1 MRNGRSLHRFDYRD
15 RKETKMKKI
24 KERLQRFTKEDFV
37 RAAAIYAVIIFLLVF
52 LVCPLATLFVKAFQD
67 KDGVFVG
74 LAQFREYFTS
84 SAMVYAISNTF
95 VVAISSTVISVT
107 LAFFFAYALS
117 RKNVP
122 CKSFFRYVGMIPIFA
137 PTMLLGIALIYL
149 FGNQGILTSL
159 GLQIPLYGKVGI
171 IIAESI
177 YCFPVATTILMVA
190 FSAADNR
197 LYEAADTMGTS
208 AVRKMLTITIPNVKY
223 GLINAIFVAFTYS
236 FTDFGAP
243 SVVGGNYNV
252 LATDVYKQVVGQQN
266 FNMGAVVGMILLFP
280 AILSFAVDWFTN
292 KKQSAAINSKS
303 VPYQIKPHRASDIAA
318 TIFCIIIALTMLVF
332 FAVALFASLI
342 KLWPYN
348 LTFTLE
354 NYNLAA
360 AGSGSGLTA
369 FKNSILISLISAFL
383 GTLITFVGAYIIEK
397 TQRFRISR
405 KIAYFLSITP
415 LAIPGTVVGLSF
427 IMFFNAP
434 TFGLPFSEYAL
445 VNPLHGIY
453 GTIWVI
459 IFANMIHFYS
469 VPFST
474 ATTAL
479 KRLDKEFETVSESLS
494 VPFYRTFR
502 KVTVPL
508 CFPAICE
515 MWVYFFVNSLVTVSA
530 VVFLYSPTAPI
541 TSVMIVSMQG
551 AGQTAPAAAMCML
564 LLFINL
570 IVRLL
575 YEAFSQ
581 WMKKGKAYA

>member
-1 MRNGRSLHRFDYRD
+1 MERI
-15 RKETKMKKI
+15 KAKI
-24 KERLQRFTKEDFV
+24 RGGTKEDIV
-37 RAAAIYAVIIFLLVF
+37 RGILICCVVLFLVLFLVF
-52 LVCPLATLFVKAFQD
+52 PLCTLFMKAFQN
-67 KDGVFVG
+67 KDGAFVG
-74 LAQFREYFTS
+74 LDQFIKYFQS
-84 SAMVYAISNTF
+84 KSMVYSISHTFFIAI
-95 VVAISSTVISVT
+95 VSTIISVT
-107 LAFFFAYALS
+107 MAFFFSYALS

-122 CKSFFRYVGMIPIFA
+122 WKGFFRYIGMIPIFA

-149 FGNQGILTSL
+149 FGNKGILTGL

-208 AVRKMLTITIPNVKY
+208 AIRKMFTITIPNVKY
-223 GLINAIFVAFTYS
+223 GLISAIFVAFTYS

-266 FNMGAVVGMILLFP
+266 FNMGAVVGIILLFP
-280 AILSFAVDWFTN
+280 AVLSFAVDRITSQ
-292 KKQSAAINSKS
+292 KQSAAISAKS
-303 VPYQIKPHRASDIAA
+303 VPYQIKPHRTSDTAA
-318 TIFCIIIALTMLVF
+318 TLFCLLVTVAMMLF
-332 FAVALFASLI
+332 FAVALFASVI

-348 LTFTLE
+348 LTFTLS
-354 NYNLAA
+354 NYDLSKVS
-360 AGSGSGLTA
+360 SGNGFTA

-383 GTLITFVGAYIIEK
+383 GTCITFIGAYVIEK
-397 TQRFRISR
+397 NQKFKTGRRA
-405 KIAYFLSITP
+405 AYLLSITP

-434 TFGLPFSEYAL
+434 YFQIPFLDGYML
-445 VNPLHGIY
+445 QNPFHGIY
-453 GTIWVI
+453 GTIWI
-459 IFANMIHFYS
+459 IVLANMIHFYS

-479 KRLDKEFETVSESLS
+479 KGLDKEFETVSESLA
-494 VPFYRTFR
+494 VPFYKTLGR
-502 KVTVPL
+502 VTLPL
-508 CFPAICE
+508 CMPAICE

-530 VVFLYSPTAPI
+530 VVFLFSPAAPI
-541 TSVMIVSMQG
+541 ASVVIVSMEG

-575 YEAFSQ
+575 YENL
-581 WMKKGKAYA
+581 KKYRGRK

>member
-1 MRNGRSLHRFDYRD
+1 MERI
-15 RKETKMKKI
+15 KAKI
-24 KERLQRFTKEDFV
+24 RGGTKEDIV
-37 RAAAIYAVIIFLLVF
+37 RGILICCVVLFLVLFLVF
-52 LVCPLATLFVKAFQD
+52 PLCTLFMKAFQN
-67 KDGVFVG
+67 KDGAFVG
-74 LAQFREYFTS
+74 LDQFIKYFQS
-84 SAMVYAISNTF
+84 KSMVYSISHTFFIAI
-95 VVAISSTVISVT
+95 VSTIISVT
-107 LAFFFAYALS
+107 MAFFFSYALS

-122 CKSFFRYVGMIPIFA
+122 WKGFFRYIGMIPIFA

-149 FGNQGILTSL
+149 FGNKGILTGL

-208 AVRKMLTITIPNVKY
+208 AIRKMFTITIPNVKY
-223 GLINAIFVAFTYS
+223 GLISAIFVAFTYS

-266 FNMGAVVGMILLFP
+266 FNMGAVVGIILLFP
-280 AILSFAVDWFTN
+280 AVLSFAVDRITSQ
-292 KKQSAAINSKS
+292 KQSAAISAKS
-303 VPYQIKPHRASDIAA
+303 VPYQIKPHRTSDTAA
-318 TIFCIIIALTMLVF
+318 TLFCLLVTVAMMLF
-332 FAVALFASLI
+332 FAVALFASVI

-348 LTFTLE
+348 LTFTLS
-354 NYNLAA
+354 NYDLSKVS
-360 AGSGSGLTA
+360 SGNGFTA

-383 GTLITFVGAYIIEK
+383 GTCITFIGAYVIEK
-397 TQRFRISR
+397 NQKFKTGRRA
-405 KIAYFLSITP
+405 AYLLSITP

-434 TFGLPFSEYAL
+434 NFQIPFLDGYML
-445 VNPLHGIY
+445 QNPFHGIY
-453 GTIWVI
+453 GTIWI
-459 IFANMIHFYS
+459 IVLANMIHFYS

-479 KRLDKEFETVSESLS
+479 KGLDKEFETVSESLA
-494 VPFYRTFR
+494 VPFYKTLGR
-502 KVTVPL
+502 VTLPL
-508 CFPAICE
+508 CMPAICE

-530 VVFLYSPTAPI
+530 VVFLFSPAAPI
-541 TSVMIVSMQG
+541 ASVVIVSMEG

-575 YEAFSQ
+575 YENL
-581 WMKKGKAYA
+581 KKYRGRK

>member
-1 MRNGRSLHRFDYRD
+1 MRPRD
-15 RKETKMKKI
+15 RKGTVMNKI
-24 KERLQRFTKEDFV
+24 RERLQRVTKEDFV
-37 RAAAIYAVIIFLLVF
+37 RGAAIYAVVVFLLVF

-67 KDGVFVG
+67 KDGLFVG

-84 SAMVYAISNTF
+84 RAMVYSIGNTF
-95 VVAISSTVISVT
+95 VVAIWSTVISVA

-122 CKSFFRYVGMIPIFA
+122 CRSFFRYVGMIPIFA

-159 GLQIPLYGKVGI
+159 GIEIPLYGKVGI

-177 YCFPVATTILMVA
+177 YCFPAATTILMVA

-197 LYEAADTMGTS
+197 LYEAAETMGTS
-208 AVRKMLTITIPNVKY
+208 AFRKMVTITIPNVKY
-223 GLINAIFVAFTYS
+223 GLINAIFVSFTYS

-280 AILSFAVDWFTN
+280 AILSFVVDWFTN

-303 VPYQIKPHRASDIAA
+303 VPYQIKPHPASDFAA
-318 TIFCIIIALTMLVF
+318 TLFCIIVTLAMLLF

-348 LTFTLE
+348 LTFTLD
-354 NYNLAA
+354 NYNLAE

-369 FKNSILISLISAFL
+369 FRNSILISLISAFL
-383 GTLITFVGAYIIEK
+383 GTFITFVGAYMIEK
-397 TQRFRISR
+397 TQQKFVISR

-427 IMFFNAP
+427 IMFFNASS
-434 TFGLPFSEYAL
+434 FAIPFTEYAL

-453 GTIWVI
+453 GTIWI
-459 IFANMIHFYS
+459 IVFANLIHFFS

-575 YEAFSQ
+575 YEGLRHYLQAR
-581 WMKKGKAYA
+581 KKRQ

>member
-1 MRNGRSLHRFDYRD
+1 MEHI
-15 RKETKMKKI
+15 KAKI
-24 KERLQRFTKEDFV
+24 RGGTKEDIV
-37 RAAAIYAVIIFLLVF
+37 RVILIYCVVLF
-52 LVCPLATLFVKAFQD
+52 LVLFLVLPLCTLFMKAFQD
-67 KDGVFVG
+67 KDGAFVG
-74 LAQFREYFTS
+74 LGQFVKYFQS
-84 SAMVYAISNTF
+84 KSMVYSISHTFFIAI
-95 VVAISSTVISVT
+95 VSTVISVT
-107 LAFFFAYALS
+107 LAFFFSYALS

-122 CKSFFRYVGMIPIFA
+122 CKGFFRYIGMIPIFA

-149 FGNQGILTSL
+149 FGNKGILTGL

-208 AVRKMLTITIPNVKY
+208 AIRKMFTITIPNVKY
-223 GLINAIFVAFTYS
+223 GLISAIFVAFTYS

-266 FNMGAVVGMILLFP
+266 FNMGAVVGIILLFP
-280 AILSFAVDWFTN
+280 AILSFAVDRITSQ
-292 KKQSAAINSKS
+292 KQSAAISAKS
-303 VPYQIKPHRASDIAA
+303 VPYQIKPHRASDTAA
-318 TIFCIIIALTMLVF
+318 ALFCLLVTVAMLLF
-332 FAVALFASLI
+332 FAVALFASVI

-348 LTFTLE
+348 LTFTLA
-354 NYNLAA
+354 NYDLSKVS
-360 AGSGSGLTA
+360 SGNGFTA
-369 FKNSILISLISAFL
+369 FKNSILISLISAFI
-383 GTLITFVGAYIIEK
+383 GTCITFTGAYVIEK
-397 TQRFRISR
+397 NQKFKTSR
-405 KIAYFLSITP
+405 KIAYLLSITP

-434 TFGLPFSEYAL
+434 DFKIPFLEGYVL
-445 VNPLHGIY
+445 QNPFHGIY
-453 GTIWVI
+453 GTIWI
-459 IFANMIHFYS
+459 IVLANMIHFYS

-479 KRLDKEFETVSESLS
+479 KRLDREFETVSESLA
-494 VPFYRTFR
+494 VPFYKTLGR
-502 KVTVPL
+502 VTLPL
-508 CFPAICE
+508 CMPAICE

-530 VVFLYSPTAPI
+530 VVFLFSPAAPI
-541 TSVMIVSMQG
+541 ASVVIVSMEG

-570 IVRLL
+570 IVRLI
-575 YEAFSQ
+575 YENL
-581 WMKKGKAYA
+581 KKYRGGK

>member
-1 MRNGRSLHRFDYRD
+1 MRPRD
-15 RKETKMKKI
+15 RKGTVMNKI
-24 KERLQRFTKEDFV
+24 RERLQRVTKEDFV
-37 RAAAIYAVIIFLLVF
+37 RGAAIYAVVVFLLVF

-67 KDGVFVG
+67 KDGLFVG

-84 SAMVYAISNTF
+84 RAMVYSIGNTF
-95 VVAISSTVISVT
+95 VVAIWSTVISVA

-122 CKSFFRYVGMIPIFA
+122 CRSFFRYVGMIPIFA

-159 GLQIPLYGKVGI
+159 GVEIPLYGKVGI

-177 YCFPVATTILMVA
+177 YCFPAATTILMVA

-197 LYEAADTMGTS
+197 LYEAAETMGTS
-208 AVRKMLTITIPNVKY
+208 AFRKMVTITIPNVKY
-223 GLINAIFVAFTYS
+223 GLINAIFVSFTYS

-280 AILSFAVDWFTN
+280 AILSFVVDWFTN

-303 VPYQIKPHRASDIAA
+303 VPYQIKPHPASDFAA
-318 TIFCIIIALTMLVF
+318 TLFCIIVTLAMLLF

-348 LTFTLE
+348 LTFTLD
-354 NYNLAA
+354 NYNLAE

-369 FKNSILISLISAFL
+369 FRNSILISLISAFL
-383 GTLITFVGAYIIEK
+383 GTFITFVGAYMIEK
-397 TQRFRISR
+397 TQQKFVISR

-427 IMFFNAP
+427 IMFFNASS
-434 TFGLPFSEYAL
+434 FAIPFTEYAL

-453 GTIWVI
+453 GTIWI
-459 IFANMIHFYS
+459 IVFANLIHFFS

-575 YEAFSQ
+575 YEGLRHYLEAR
-581 WMKKGKAYA
+581 KKRQ

>member
-1 MRNGRSLHRFDYRD
+1 MERI
-15 RKETKMKKI
+15 KAKI
-24 KERLQRFTKEDFV
+24 RGGTKEDIV
-37 RAAAIYAVIIFLLVF
+37 RGILISCVVLFLVLFLVF
-52 LVCPLATLFVKAFQD
+52 PLCTLFMKAFQN
-67 KDGVFVG
+67 KDRAFVG
-74 LAQFREYFTS
+74 LDQFIKYFQS
-84 SAMVYAISNTF
+84 KSMVYSISHTFFIAI
-95 VVAISSTVISVT
+95 VSTIISVT
-107 LAFFFAYALS
+107 LAFFFSYALS

-122 CKSFFRYVGMIPIFA
+122 WKGFFRYIGMIPIFA

-149 FGNQGILTSL
+149 FGNKGILTGL

-208 AVRKMLTITIPNVKY
+208 AIRKMFTITIPNVKY
-223 GLINAIFVAFTYS
+223 GLISAIFVAFTYS

-266 FNMGAVVGMILLFP
+266 FNMGAVVGIILLFP
-280 AILSFAVDWFTN
+280 AVLSFAVDRITSQ
-292 KKQSAAINSKS
+292 KQSAAISAKS
-303 VPYQIKPHRASDIAA
+303 VPYQIKPHRTSDTAA
-318 TIFCIIIALTMLVF
+318 TLFCLLVTIAMMLF
-332 FAVALFASLI
+332 FAVALFASVI

-348 LTFTLE
+348 LTFTLS
-354 NYNLAA
+354 NYDLSKVS
-360 AGSGSGLTA
+360 SGNGFTA

-383 GTLITFVGAYIIEK
+383 GTCITFIGAYVIEK
-397 TQRFRISR
+397 NQKFKAGRRA
-405 KIAYFLSITP
+405 AYLLSITP

-434 TFGLPFSEYAL
+434 YFQIPFLDGYML
-445 VNPLHGIY
+445 QNPFHGIY
-453 GTIWVI
+453 GTIWI
-459 IFANMIHFYS
+459 IVLANMIHFYS

-479 KRLDKEFETVSESLS
+479 KGLDKEFETVSESLA
-494 VPFYRTFR
+494 VPFYKTLGR
-502 KVTVPL
+502 VTLPL
-508 CFPAICE
+508 CMPAICE

-530 VVFLYSPTAPI
+530 VVFLFSPAAPI
-541 TSVMIVSMQG
+541 ASVVIVSMEG

-575 YEAFSQ
+575 YENL
-581 WMKKGKAYA
+581 KKYRGRK

>member
-1 MRNGRSLHRFDYRD
+1 MEHI
-15 RKETKMKKI
+15 KAKI
-24 KERLQRFTKEDFV
+24 RGGTKEDIV
-37 RAAAIYAVIIFLLVF
+37 RVILIYCVVLF
-52 LVCPLATLFVKAFQD
+52 LVLFLVLPLCTLFMKAFQD
-67 KDGVFVG
+67 KDGAFVG
-74 LAQFREYFTS
+74 LSQFVKYFQS
-84 SAMVYAISNTF
+84 RSMVYSISHTFFIAI
-95 VVAISSTVISVT
+95 VSTVISVT
-107 LAFFFAYALS
+107 LAFFFSYALS

-122 CKSFFRYVGMIPIFA
+122 CKGFFRYIGMIPIFA

-149 FGNQGILTSL
+149 FGNKGILTGL

-208 AVRKMLTITIPNVKY
+208 AIRKMFTITIPNVKY
-223 GLINAIFVAFTYS
+223 GLISAIFVAFTYS

-266 FNMGAVVGMILLFP
+266 FNMGAVVGIILLFP
-280 AILSFAVDWFTN
+280 AILSFAVDRITSQ
-292 KKQSAAINSKS
+292 KQSAAISAKS
-303 VPYQIKPHRASDIAA
+303 VPYQIKPHRASDTAA
-318 TIFCIIIALTMLVF
+318 TLFCLLVTVAMLLF
-332 FAVALFASLI
+332 FAVALFASVI

-348 LTFTLE
+348 LTFTLA
-354 NYNLAA
+354 NYDLSKVS
-360 AGSGSGLTA
+360 SGNGFTA
-369 FKNSILISLISAFL
+369 FKNSILISLISAFI
-383 GTLITFVGAYIIEK
+383 GTCITFTGAYVIEK
-397 TQRFRISR
+397 NQKFKTSR
-405 KIAYFLSITP
+405 KIAYLLSITP

-434 TFGLPFSEYAL
+434 DFKIPFLEGYVL
-445 VNPLHGIY
+445 QNPFHGIY
-453 GTIWVI
+453 GTIWI
-459 IFANMIHFYS
+459 IVLANMIHFYS

-479 KRLDKEFETVSESLS
+479 KRLDREFETVSESLA
-494 VPFYRTFR
+494 VPFYKTLGR
-502 KVTVPL
+502 VTLPL
-508 CFPAICE
+508 CMPAICE

-530 VVFLYSPTAPI
+530 VVFLFSPAAPI
-541 TSVMIVSMQG
+541 ASVVIVSMEG

-570 IVRLL
+570 IVRLI
-575 YEAFSQ
+575 YENL
-581 WMKKGKAYA
+581 KKYRGGK